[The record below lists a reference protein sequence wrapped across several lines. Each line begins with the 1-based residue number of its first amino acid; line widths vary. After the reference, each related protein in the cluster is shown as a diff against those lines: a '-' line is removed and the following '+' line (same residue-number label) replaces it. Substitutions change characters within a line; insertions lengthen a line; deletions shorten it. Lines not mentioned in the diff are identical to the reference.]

1 MNLPEIRFSKLSFS
15 PRFFIYFLFGL
26 VILVLLAEGGY
37 YFFQRKKATRPA
49 HTDWV
54 NLIEGEIKEIRER
67 TLILSVKD
75 TSLIPKKIEIELADN
90 ARIFVSPSGDLFE
103 KPFPVEKEEQMRFAL
118 ELEAVARESILFTD
132 LKVGMLVQAG
142 GLTKLAGTKFKAES
156 IAVIK
161 R

>member
-1 MNLPEIRFSKLSFS
+1 MNLPKIKFIRPSSS
-15 PRFFIYFLFGL
+15 PRSFIYFLFGL
-26 VILVLLAEGGY
+26 VILILLAEGGY
-37 YFFQRKKATRPA
+37 YLFFQKKVAKPA

-67 TLILSVKD
+67 TLIILVKD
-75 TSLIPKKIEIELADN
+75 NSLMPKKVEIELADN
-90 ARIFVSPSGDLFE
+90 ARIFIPPSGNLFE
-103 KPFPVEKEEQMRFAL
+103 MPFPVEEKEQIRFVL
-118 ELEAVARESILFTD
+118 ELEAVARESISFAD
-132 LKVGMLVQAG
+132 LKVGALIQAG